1 MTSNLGDDP
10 VSQRATILRERARAL
25 ARRSEQAPAADTV
38 LEVLE
43 FRLAQERY
51 AVETRHVREVFPLKE
66 LTPLPCTP
74 SFVLGIVNVRGQILP
89 VFDLRKLFDL
99 PEEGLTDLHRIII
112 VRGRNLE
119 LGLLADLSLGVRS
132 VPLSSLQPSLPTLTG
147 IRGDYLK
154 GVTAERLVV
163 LDLASL
169 LADPRIIV
177 NEEVET

>member
-1 MTSNLGDDP
+1 MTPARRDTASSD
-10 VSQRATILRERARAL
+10 RTTILRERARAL
-25 ARRSEQAPAADTV
+25 ARPAEHAPTAETV

-51 AVETRHVREVFPLKE
+51 AVETRYVREVAPLKE

-74 SFVLGIVNVRGQILP
+74 SFVLGIVNVRGQIVP
-89 VFDLRKLFDL
+89 VFDLKKLFDL

-112 VRGRNLE
+112 VRGHNLE
-119 LGLLADLSLGVRS
+119 LGLLADLTLGVRS
-132 VPLSSLQPSLPTLTG
+132 IPLSSLQPSLPTLTG

-177 NEEVET
+177 NEDVEG